1 MDIMFIHLFLMTHV
15 LKHFDIL
22 RNTCLWIRM
31 INVNLESKF
40 LLFVEDISSNIVQ
53 LYEKISFLSLSSC
66 SISLWIL

>member
-1 MDIMFIHLFLMTHV
+1 MFIHLFLMTHV